1 MPFHVNAGLREENT
15 HLTSAGFG
23 QVPVD
28 IIQNAGD
35 PTLLTVVLSDPQ
47 SVSTKSNYSYLL
59 PSVDMKL
66 ELTDKLHLRF
76 DASRT
81 LTRPGL
87 NLMTPVASVGTGQR
101 VGALTAS
108 GGSPALTPYLSGTF
122 DISAE
127 WYYQPHSSASTP
139 FLMKTIS
146 N

>member
-1 MPFHVNAGLREENT
+1 MPFHFNAGLREENT

-59 PSVDMKL
+59 PSVTMTL

-76 DASRT
+76 APSRT

-87 NLMTPVASVGTGQR
+87 TLLTPVASVGTSKR
-101 VGALTAS
+101 VGSPPARGA
-108 GGSPALTPYLSGTF
+108 SPALTQPLMDHF
-122 DISAE
+122 DD
-127 WYYQPHSSASTP
+127 P
-139 FLMKTIS
+139 
-146 N
+146 